1 MIYIFA
7 LISFSVL
14 LFMNQT
20 SIRKHEPQIT
30 FIIIIIAIIQQILLY
45 SSYFFLLDFH
55 LGESLPFHI
64 SRINSILGILYLIK
78 KDNKIFTLLSFFS
91 VFAWLSFIMPM
102 RVHPIGQSFFINH
115 VMTLL
120 IPYYGMIIEGYQIK
134 KEGKQ
139 TTLYW
144 LIVYTLFCLFLNPLV
159 DGNYFYLKHEPIFSN
174 LSNIVYVPLLILFS
188 YILFYGYEKLY
199 RLMYKTLIA

>member
-1 MIYIFA
+1 MVKFGEYIPLFGVDHMTYIFG
-7 LISFSVL
+7 LIFFSVL
-14 LFMNQT
+14 LFMNQS

-139 TTLYW
+139 LLYIGSLFIPSSVYF
-144 LIVYTLFCLFLNPLV
+144 LIPWSMET
-159 DGNYFYLKHEPIFSN
+159 IS
-174 LSNIVYVPLLILFS
+174 I
-188 YILFYGYEKLY
+188 
-199 RLMYKTLIA
+199 